1 MERCESCGAAL
12 APDES
17 ACPHCGATRTAT
29 AESDAVSR
37 RPPDP
42 VLRMDTRLLSL
53 IIIGLT
59 LLSSTIIVI
68 LLSRP

>member
-12 APDES
+12 APEEG
-17 ACPHCGATRTAT
+17 ACPHCGATRAAPAT
-29 AESDAVSR
+29 SDAASR

-42 VLRMDTRLLSL
+42 VFHMDTRILSL
-53 IIIGLT
+53 IIVGLT